1 MDYKGG
7 LLMRKVQISVRRLV
21 EFVLRSGSIDN
32 RMTSSNRALEG
43 TKIHQLLQKEA
54 GEEYVAEVRLK
65 LERIMDGI
73 AFSLDGRADG
83 IVNEQMI
90 DEIKTTETPMEE
102 ITEDFRPLHWAQLI
116 CYGFMLAEKSDLAE
130 VTLQLTYYQVLD
142 KEVKQFQ
149 RIMSREDMGAFV
161 DNLLSKYAIWA
172 KASVAWEMK
181 RNKTIQEL
189 TFPYDNYRSGQREL
203 AIAVYR
209 TVASEESLFCE
220 APTGIGKTMSTLFPG
235 VKAMGE
241 GKTDKLFYFTAK
253 TITRQVAEDAI
264 DEMRRKG
271 LAARSVTITAKD
283 KICFLDERKC
293 EPDHCQFARGYYDR
307 LNEALFDML
316 QTEEA
321 ITRPIVESYARKYT
335 LCPFELSLD
344 VALFC
349 DVIVCDY
356 NYLFDPVVYLKR
368 FFAEGPGKYTFL
380 VDEVHN
386 LVDRA
391 RSMYSATL
399 KKSLV
404 MQVKRGLE
412 SKKNKQLLNA
422 INAMNK
428 EMIAL
433 NKNLKDLEKTIY
445 VQKEELSDWNAA
457 VLKFTF
463 VAKEWLPKNVQS
475 ESQADVLELYFE
487 SLRYVAIADFYDERY
502 VTQVTRSHGNIEI
515 KQLCLDPAFLL
526 SEKLK
531 LGSSSVL
538 FSATLRP
545 IDYYTNVLGGQE
557 DTSRMIFSS
566 PFKQKNMH
574 LLVADYVSTK
584 YQMRENSME
593 AVVDALYALAS
604 GKKGNYL
611 FFFPSFLYL
620 QKVYNLFKEKYPDI
634 RLQKQ
639 DAAMDEEQREHFL
652 ESFQAGNEESLVGFC
667 VLGGVFSE
675 GIDLRGERL
684 VGAAVVGVGLAQ
696 LNHESDLIKDYYN
709 ETIGQGFDYAYQIPG
724 MNKVLQAVGRV
735 VRGESDRGVVLLI
748 EERFSTN
755 RYRALFPAHWNHAKT
770 VKSTGDISREVAGFW
785 QNS

>member
-1 MDYKGG
+1 ME
-7 LLMRKVQISVRRLV
+7 KVQISVRRLV
-21 EFVLRSGSIDN
+21 EFVQRSGSIDS
-32 RMTSSNRALEG
+32 RMTSSDRALEG

-54 GEEYVAEVRLK
+54 GEEYVAEVRLSNDR
-65 LERIMDGI
+65 EVDGVT
-73 AFSLDGRADG
+73 FSLDGRADG
-83 IVNEQMI
+83 IINEQMI

-116 CYGFMLAEKSDLAE
+116 CYGFMLAEKSDLPE
-130 VTLQLTYYQVLD
+130 VTLQLTYYQVTD

-149 RIMSREDMGAFV
+149 RVMNRAEMTDFV
-161 DNLLSKYAIWA
+161 DDLLSKYAVWA
-172 KASVAWEMK
+172 KAAAAWEMK

-189 TFPYDNYRSGQREL
+189 TFPYDSYRSGQREL

-209 TVASEESLFCE
+209 TVSSEESLFCE

-253 TITRQVAEDAI
+253 TITRQVAEDAL

-307 LNEALFDML
+307 LNEGLFDML
-316 QTEEA
+316 QSEEA
-321 ITRPIVESYARKYT
+321 ITRTVVEEYARKYT

-391 RSMYSATL
+391 RSMYSAAL
-399 KKSLV
+399 RKSMVL
-404 MQVKRGLE
+404 QVKRGLD
-412 SKKNKQLLNA
+412 KKVNKRLLNA
-422 INAMNK
+422 INVMNK
-428 EMIAL
+428 ELITL
-433 NKNLKDLEKTIY
+433 NKKLTDLGETIY
-445 VQKEELSDWNAA
+445 VEKEKLADWNDA
-457 VLKFTF
+457 VVKFTF
-463 VAKEWLPKNVQS
+463 VAKEWLPQNTQS

-487 SLRYVAIADFYDERY
+487 SLRYIAIAEFYDERY
-502 VTQVTRSHGNIEI
+502 VTQVTRSRGDLEV
-515 KQLCLDPAFLL
+515 KQLCLDPSFLL

-545 IDYYTNVLGGQE
+545 IDYYTNVLGGE
-557 DTSRMIFSS
+557 KDTSRMMFAS

-574 LLVADYVSTK
+574 LLVADYISTK
-584 YQMRENSME
+584 YQMREASLE
-593 AVVDALYALAS
+593 AVVDALYALAA
-604 GKKGNYL
+604 GKTGNYL

-620 QKVYNLFKEKYPDI
+620 ENVYGLFKEKYPNI

-639 DAAMDEEQREHFL
+639 ENSMDEAQREHFL
-652 ESFQAGNEESLVGFC
+652 EGFQAGNEETLIGFC

-684 VGAAVVGVGLAQ
+684 VGAAIVGVGLAQ

-709 ETIGQGFDYAYQIPG
+709 KTLGRGFDYAYQIPG

-735 VRGESDRGVVLLI
+735 IRGESDRGVVLLI
-748 EERFSTN
+748 EERFSAD

-770 VKSTGDISREVAGFW
+770 VKSTTEISQEVNGFW
-785 QNS
+785 RNS

>member
-1 MDYKGG
+1 MK
-7 LLMRKVQISVRRLV
+7 KVQISVRRLV
-21 EFVLRSGSIDN
+21 EFVQRSGSIDS
-32 RMTSSNRALEG
+32 RMTSSDRALEG

-54 GEEYVAEVRLK
+54 GEEYVAEVRLSI
-65 LERIMDGI
+65 ERVVDEI

-83 IVNEQMI
+83 IINAQTI

-116 CYGFMLAEKSDLAE
+116 CYGFMLAEKSDLPE

-142 KEVKQFQ
+142 KEVKRFQ
-149 RIMSREDMGAFV
+149 RVMSRAEMGAFV
-161 DNLLSKYAIWA
+161 DDLLSKYAVWA
-172 KASVAWEMK
+172 KAAAAWEMK
-181 RNKTIQEL
+181 RNKTIQAL
-189 TFPYDNYRSGQREL
+189 TFPYDSYRSGQREL

-209 TVASEESLFCE
+209 TVSSEDSLFCE

-253 TITRQVAEDAI
+253 TITRQVAEDAL

-316 QTEEA
+316 QSEEA
-321 ITRPIVESYARKYT
+321 ITRPVVEEYARKYT

-349 DVIVCDY
+349 DVIICDY

-399 KKSLV
+399 RKSMVL
-404 MQVKRGLE
+404 QVKRGLD
-412 SKKNKQLLNA
+412 KKANKRLLNA

-433 NKNLKDLEKTIY
+433 NKKLTELGETIY
-445 VQKEELSDWNAA
+445 VEKEKLAEWNET

-463 VAKEWLPKNVQS
+463 VAKEWLPQNTQS

-487 SLRYVAIADFYDERY
+487 SLRYLAIAEFYDERY
-502 VTQVTRSHGNIEI
+502 VTQVTRSRGDLEI
-515 KQLCLDPAFLL
+515 KQLCLDPAFIL

-545 IDYYTNVLGGQE
+545 IDYYTKVLGGE
-557 DTSRMIFSS
+557 KDTSRMMFAS
-566 PFKQKNMH
+566 PFQQKNMH
-574 LLVADYVSTK
+574 LLVADYISTK
-584 YQMRENSME
+584 YQMRETSLE
-593 AVVDALYALAS
+593 AVVDALHALAS
-604 GKKGNYL
+604 GKTGNYL

-620 QKVYNLFKEKYPDI
+620 QNVYDLFKEKYPNI

-639 DAAMDEEQREHFL
+639 GNSMDEAQREHFL
-652 ESFQAGNEESLVGFC
+652 EKFQAGNEETLVGFC

-675 GIDLRGERL
+675 GVDLRGDRL
-684 VGAAVVGVGLAQ
+684 VGAAIVGVGLAQ

-709 ETIGQGFDYAYQIPG
+709 KTIGRGFDYAYQIPG

-735 VRGESDRGVVLLI
+735 IRGESDRGVVLLI
-748 EERFSTN
+748 EERFSAD

-770 VKSTGDISREVAGFW
+770 VKSTDEITREVDGFW
-785 QNS
+785 RNS

>member
-1 MDYKGG
+1 MK
-7 LLMRKVQISVRRLV
+7 KVQISVRRLV
-21 EFVLRSGSIDN
+21 EFVQRSGSIDS
-32 RMTSSNRALEG
+32 RMTSSDRALEG

-54 GEEYVAEVRLK
+54 GEEYVAEVRLNM
-65 LERIMDGI
+65 ERVVDEI

-83 IVNEQMI
+83 IINAQTI

-116 CYGFMLAEKSDLAE
+116 CYGFMLAEKSNLAE
-130 VTLQLTYYQVLD
+130 VTLQLTYYQVTD

-149 RIMSREDMGAFV
+149 RVMSREEMSTFV
-161 DNLLSKYAIWA
+161 DDLLSKYAIWA
-172 KASVAWEMK
+172 KAAAAWEMK

-189 TFPYDNYRSGQREL
+189 TFPYDSYRNGQREL

-209 TVASEESLFCE
+209 TVSSEERLFCE

-253 TITRQVAEDAI
+253 TITRQVAEDAL

-316 QTEEA
+316 QSEEA
-321 ITRPIVESYARKYT
+321 ITRPVVEGYARKYT

-399 KKSLV
+399 RKSLV
-404 MQVKRGLE
+404 MQVKRGLD
-412 SKKNKQLLNA
+412 KKLNKRLLNSV
-422 INAMNK
+422 NAMNK
-428 EMIAL
+428 EMIML
-433 NKNLKDLEKTIY
+433 NKKLTDLGETIY
-445 VQKEELSDWNAA
+445 VEKEKLADWNDA

-463 VAKEWLPKNVQS
+463 VAKEWLPRNTQS

-487 SLRYVAIADFYDERY
+487 SLRYLTIAEFYDERY
-502 VTQVTRSHGNIEI
+502 VTQITSCRGDLDI

-545 IDYYTNVLGGQE
+545 IDYYANVLGGE
-557 DTSRMIFSS
+557 KDTSRMMFAS

-574 LLVADYVSTK
+574 LLVADYISTK
-584 YQMRENSME
+584 YQMRETSLE

-604 GKKGNYL
+604 GKTGNYL

-620 QKVYNLFKEKYPDI
+620 QNVYDLFNEKYPDV
-634 RLQKQ
+634 RVRKQ
-639 DAAMDEEQREHFL
+639 ETAMDEEQRDDFL
-652 ESFQAGNEESLVGFC
+652 GEFQVENEETLVGFC

-684 VGAAVVGVGLAQ
+684 IGAAIVGVGLAQ

-709 ETIGQGFDYAYQIPG
+709 KTIGRGFDYAYQIPG

-735 VRGESDRGVVLLI
+735 IRGESDRGVVLLI
-748 EERFSTN
+748 EERFSAN

-770 VKSTGDISREVAGFW
+770 VKSTAEISQEVNGFW
-785 QNS
+785 RNS

>member
-1 MDYKGG
+1 M
-7 LLMRKVQISVRRLV
+7 RRLV
-21 EFVLRSGSIDN
+21 EFVQRSGSIDS
-32 RMTSSNRALEG
+32 RMTSSDRALEG

-54 GEEYVAEVRLK
+54 GEEYDAEVRLSIDR
-65 LERIMDGI
+65 EVDGV

-83 IVNEQMI
+83 IINEQMI
-90 DEIKTTETPMEE
+90 DEIKTIETPMEE

-116 CYGFMLAEKSDLAE
+116 CYGFMLAEKSDLPE
-130 VTLQLTYYQVLD
+130 VTLQLTYYQVTD

-149 RIMSREDMGAFV
+149 RVMSRAEMTDFV
-161 DNLLSKYAIWA
+161 DDLLSKYAVWA
-172 KASVAWEMK
+172 KAAAAWEIK
-181 RNKTIQEL
+181 RNKTIQKL
-189 TFPYDNYRSGQREL
+189 TFPYDSYRSGQREL

-209 TVASEESLFCE
+209 TVSSEESLFCE

-253 TITRQVAEDAI
+253 TITRQVAEDAL

-307 LNEALFDML
+307 LNEGLFDML
-316 QTEEA
+316 QSEEA
-321 ITRPIVESYARKYT
+321 ITRTIVEEYARKYT

-399 KKSLV
+399 RKSMVL
-404 MQVKRGLE
+404 QVKRGLD
-412 SKKNKQLLNA
+412 KKVNKRLLNA

-428 EMIAL
+428 ELIAL
-433 NKNLKDLEKTIY
+433 NKKLTELGETIY
-445 VQKEELSDWNAA
+445 VEKEKLADWNDA
-457 VLKFTF
+457 VVKFTF
-463 VAKEWLPKNVQS
+463 VAKEWLPQNTQS

-487 SLRYVAIADFYDERY
+487 SLRYIAIAEFYDERY
-502 VTQVTRSHGNIEI
+502 VTQVTRSRGDLEV
-515 KQLCLDPAFLL
+515 KQLCLDPSFLL

-545 IDYYTNVLGGQE
+545 IDYYTNVLGGE
-557 DTSRMIFSS
+557 KDTSRMMFTA

-574 LLVADYVSTK
+574 LLVADYISTK
-584 YQMRENSME
+584 YQMREASLE

-604 GKKGNYL
+604 GKTGNYL

-620 QKVYNLFKEKYPDI
+620 ENVYDLFKEKYPNI

-639 DAAMDEEQREHFL
+639 ENSMDEAQREHFL
-652 ESFQAGNEESLVGFC
+652 EGFQAGNEETLIGFC

-684 VGAAVVGVGLAQ
+684 VGAAIVGVGLAQ

-709 ETIGQGFDYAYQIPG
+709 KTLGRGFDYAYQIPG

-735 VRGESDRGVVLLI
+735 IRGESDRGVVLLI
-748 EERFSTN
+748 EERFSAD

-770 VKSTGDISREVAGFW
+770 VKSTTEISQEVNGFW
-785 QNS
+785 RNS

>member
-1 MDYKGG
+1 MK
-7 LLMRKVQISVRRLV
+7 KVQISVRRLV
-21 EFVLRSGSIDN
+21 EFVQRSGSIDS
-32 RMTSSNRALEG
+32 RMTSSDRALEG

-54 GEEYVAEVRLK
+54 GEEYVAEVRLNID
-65 LERIMDGI
+65 RVVDGV

-83 IVNEQMI
+83 IINEQMI

-130 VTLQLTYYQVLD
+130 VTLQLTYYQVTD

-149 RIMSREDMGAFV
+149 RVMSREEMSTFV
-161 DNLLSKYAIWA
+161 DDLLSKYAIWA
-172 KASVAWEMK
+172 KAAAAWEMK

-189 TFPYDNYRSGQREL
+189 TFPYDSYRNGQREL

-209 TVASEESLFCE
+209 TVSSEESLFCE

-253 TITRQVAEDAI
+253 TITRQVAEDAL

-316 QTEEA
+316 QSEEA
-321 ITRPIVESYARKYT
+321 ITRPVVEGYARKYT

-399 KKSLV
+399 RKSLV
-404 MQVKRGLE
+404 MQVKRGLD
-412 SKKNKQLLNA
+412 KKLNKRILNSV
-422 INAMNK
+422 NAMNK
-428 EMIAL
+428 EMIAV
-433 NKNLKDLEKTIY
+433 NKKLTDLGETIY
-445 VQKEELSDWNAA
+445 VEKEKLADWNDA

-463 VAKEWLPKNVQS
+463 VAKEWLPQNTQS

-487 SLRYVAIADFYDERY
+487 SLRYLAIAEFYDERY
-502 VTQVTRSHGNIEI
+502 VTQITQSRGDLDI

-545 IDYYTNVLGGQE
+545 IDYYTNVLGGE
-557 DTSRMIFSS
+557 KDTSRMMFAS

-574 LLVADYVSTK
+574 LLVADYISTK
-584 YQMRENSME
+584 YQMRETSLE

-604 GKKGNYL
+604 GKTGNYL

-620 QKVYNLFKEKYPDI
+620 QNVYDLFNEKYPDV
-634 RLQKQ
+634 RVRKQ
-639 DAAMDEEQREHFL
+639 ETAMDEEQREHFL
-652 ESFQAGNEESLVGFC
+652 GEFQAGNEETLVGFC

-684 VGAAVVGVGLAQ
+684 IGAAIVGVGLAQ

-709 ETIGQGFDYAYQIPG
+709 KTIGRGFDYAYQIPG

-735 VRGESDRGVVLLI
+735 IRGESDRGVVLLI
-748 EERFSTN
+748 EERFSAD

-770 VKSTGDISREVAGFW
+770 VKNTQEISREVNGFW

>member
-1 MDYKGG
+1 MK
-7 LLMRKVQISVRRLV
+7 KVQISVRRLV
-21 EFVLRSGSIDN
+21 EFVQRSGSIDS
-32 RMTSSNRALEG
+32 RMTSSDRALEG

-54 GEEYVAEVRLK
+54 GEEYVAEVRLSI
-65 LERIMDGI
+65 ERVVDEI

-83 IVNEQMI
+83 IINAQTI

-116 CYGFMLAEKSDLAE
+116 CYGFMLAEKSDLPE

-142 KEVKQFQ
+142 KEVKRFQ
-149 RIMSREDMGAFV
+149 RVMSRAEMGAFV
-161 DNLLSKYAIWA
+161 DDLLSKYAVWA
-172 KASVAWEMK
+172 KAAAAWEMK
-181 RNKTIQEL
+181 RNKTIQAL
-189 TFPYDNYRSGQREL
+189 TFPYDSYRSGQREL

-209 TVASEESLFCE
+209 TVSSEDSLFCE

-253 TITRQVAEDAI
+253 TITRQVAEDAL

-316 QTEEA
+316 QSEEA
-321 ITRPIVESYARKYT
+321 ITRPVVEEYARKYT

-349 DVIVCDY
+349 DVIICDY

-399 KKSLV
+399 QKSMVL
-404 MQVKRGLE
+404 QVKRGLD
-412 SKKNKQLLNA
+412 KKANKRLLNA

-433 NKNLKDLEKTIY
+433 NKKLTELGETIY
-445 VQKEELSDWNAA
+445 VEKEKLAEWNET

-463 VAKEWLPKNVQS
+463 VAKEWLPQNTQS

-487 SLRYVAIADFYDERY
+487 SLRYLAIAEFYDERY
-502 VTQVTRSHGNIEI
+502 VTQVTRSRGDLEI
-515 KQLCLDPAFLL
+515 KQLCLDPAFIL

-545 IDYYTNVLGGQE
+545 IDYYTNVLGGE
-557 DTSRMIFSS
+557 KDTSRMMFAS
-566 PFKQKNMH
+566 PFQQKNMH
-574 LLVADYVSTK
+574 LLVADYISTK
-584 YQMRENSME
+584 YQMRETSLE
-593 AVVDALYALAS
+593 AVVDALHALVS
-604 GKKGNYL
+604 GKTGNYL

-620 QKVYNLFKEKYPDI
+620 QNVYDLFKEKYPNI

-639 DAAMDEEQREHFL
+639 GNSMDEAQREHFL
-652 ESFQAGNEESLVGFC
+652 EEFQAGNEETLVGFC

-675 GIDLRGERL
+675 GVDLRGDRL
-684 VGAAVVGVGLAQ
+684 VGAAIVGVGLAQ

-709 ETIGQGFDYAYQIPG
+709 KTIGRGFDYAYQIPG

-735 VRGESDRGVVLLI
+735 IRGVSDRGVVLLI
-748 EERFSTN
+748 EERFSAD

-770 VKSTGDISREVAGFW
+770 VKSTDEITREVDGFW
-785 QNS
+785 RNS

>member
-1 MDYKGG
+1 MK
-7 LLMRKVQISVRRLV
+7 KVQISVRRLV
-21 EFVLRSGSIDN
+21 EFVQRSGSIDS
-32 RMTSSNRALEG
+32 RMTSSDRALEG

-54 GEEYVAEVRLK
+54 GEEYVAEVRLSI
-65 LERIMDGI
+65 ERVVDEI

-83 IVNEQMI
+83 IINAQTI

-116 CYGFMLAEKSDLAE
+116 CYGFMLAEKSDLPE

-142 KEVKQFQ
+142 KEVKRFQ
-149 RIMSREDMGAFV
+149 RVMSRAEMGAFV
-161 DNLLSKYAIWA
+161 DDLLSKYAVWA
-172 KASVAWEMK
+172 KAAAAWEMK
-181 RNKTIQEL
+181 RNKTIQAL
-189 TFPYDNYRSGQREL
+189 TFPYDSYRSGQREL

-209 TVASEESLFCE
+209 TISSEDSLFCE

-241 GKTDKLFYFTAK
+241 GKADKLFYFTAK
-253 TITRQVAEDAI
+253 TITRQVAEDAL

-307 LNEALFDML
+307 LNEGLFDML
-316 QTEEA
+316 QSEEA
-321 ITRPIVESYARKYT
+321 ITRSVVEEYARKYT

-349 DVIVCDY
+349 DVIICDY

-399 KKSLV
+399 RKSMVL
-404 MQVKRGLE
+404 QVKRGLD
-412 SKKNKQLLNA
+412 KKANKRLLNA

-433 NKNLKDLEKTIY
+433 NKKLTELGETIY
-445 VQKEELSDWNAA
+445 VEKEKLAEWNET

-463 VAKEWLPKNVQS
+463 VAKEWLPQNTQS

-487 SLRYVAIADFYDERY
+487 SLRYLAIAEFYDERY
-502 VTQVTRSHGNIEI
+502 VTQLTRSRGDLEI
-515 KQLCLDPAFLL
+515 KQLCLDPAFIL

-545 IDYYTNVLGGQE
+545 IDYYTNVLGGE
-557 DTSRMIFSS
+557 KDTSRMMFAS

-574 LLVADYVSTK
+574 LLVADYISTK
-584 YQMRENSME
+584 YQMRETSLE
-593 AVVDALYALAS
+593 AVVDALHALAS
-604 GKKGNYL
+604 GKTGNYL

-620 QKVYNLFKEKYPDI
+620 QNVYDLFKEKYPNI

-639 DAAMDEEQREHFL
+639 GNSMDESQREHFL
-652 ESFQAGNEESLVGFC
+652 EEFQAGNEETLVGFC

-675 GIDLRGERL
+675 GVDLRGDRL
-684 VGAAVVGVGLAQ
+684 VGAAIVGVGLAQ

-709 ETIGQGFDYAYQIPG
+709 KTIGRGFDYAYQIPG

-735 VRGESDRGVVLLI
+735 IRGESDRGVVLLI
-748 EERFSTN
+748 EERFSAD

-770 VKSTGDISREVAGFW
+770 VKSTDEITREVDGFW
-785 QNS
+785 RNS

>member
-1 MDYKGG
+1 MK
-7 LLMRKVQISVRRLV
+7 KVQISVRRLV
-21 EFVLRSGSIDN
+21 EFVQRSGSIDS
-32 RMTSSNRALEG
+32 RMTSSDRALEG

-54 GEEYVAEVRLK
+54 GEEYVAEVRLN
-65 LERIMDGI
+65 LERVVDEI

-83 IVNEQMI
+83 IINAQTI

-116 CYGFMLAEKSDLAE
+116 CYGFMLAEKSDLPE

-142 KEVKQFQ
+142 KEVKRFQ
-149 RIMSREDMGAFV
+149 RVMSRAEMGAFV
-161 DNLLSKYAIWA
+161 DDLLSKYAVWA
-172 KASVAWEMK
+172 KAAAAWEMK
-181 RNKTIQEL
+181 RNKTIQAL
-189 TFPYDNYRSGQREL
+189 TFPYDSYRSGQREL

-209 TVASEESLFCE
+209 TVSSEESLFCE

-235 VKAMGE
+235 FKAMGE
-241 GKTDKLFYFTAK
+241 GKADKLFYFTAK
-253 TITRQVAEDAI
+253 TITRQVAEDAL

-307 LNEALFDML
+307 LNEGLFDML
-316 QTEEA
+316 QSEEA
-321 ITRPIVESYARKYT
+321 ITRSVVEEYARKYT

-349 DVIVCDY
+349 DVIICDY

-399 KKSLV
+399 RKSMVL
-404 MQVKRGLE
+404 QVKRGLD
-412 SKKNKQLLNA
+412 KKANKRLLNA

-433 NKNLKDLEKTIY
+433 NKKLTEIGETIY
-445 VQKEELSDWNAA
+445 VEKEKLAEWNEA

-463 VAKEWLPKNVQS
+463 VAKEWLPQNTQS

-487 SLRYVAIADFYDERY
+487 SLRYLAIAEFYDERY
-502 VTQVTRSHGNIEI
+502 VTQVTRSRGDLEI

-545 IDYYTNVLGGQE
+545 IDYYTNVLGGE
-557 DTSRMIFSS
+557 KDTSRMMFAS
-566 PFKQKNMH
+566 PFQQKNMH
-574 LLVADYVSTK
+574 LLVADYISTK
-584 YQMRENSME
+584 YQMRETSLE
-593 AVVDALYALAS
+593 SVVDALYALTS
-604 GKKGNYL
+604 GKTGNYL

-620 QKVYNLFKEKYPDI
+620 QNVYDLFKEKYPNI

-639 DAAMDEEQREHFL
+639 GNSMDEAQREHFL
-652 ESFQAGNEESLVGFC
+652 EEFQAGNEETLVGFC

-675 GIDLRGERL
+675 GVDLRGDRL
-684 VGAAVVGVGLAQ
+684 VGAAIVGVGLAQ

-709 ETIGQGFDYAYQIPG
+709 KTIGRGFDYAYQIPG

-735 VRGESDRGVVLLI
+735 IRGESDRGVVLLI
-748 EERFSTN
+748 EERFSAD

-770 VKSTGDISREVAGFW
+770 VKSTDEITQEVDGFW
-785 QNS
+785 RNS

>member
-1 MDYKGG
+1 
-7 LLMRKVQISVRRLV
+7 MRKVQISVRRLV
-21 EFVLRSGSIDN
+21 EFILRSGSIDN
-32 RMTSSNRALEG
+32 RMTSSDRAVEG

-54 GEEYVAEVRLK
+54 GEEYVAEVRLS
-65 LERIMDGI
+65 LDRIVDGI

-83 IVNEQMI
+83 IINEQMI
-90 DEIKTTETPMEE
+90 DEIKTTETTMEE

-116 CYGFMLAEKSDLAE
+116 CYGFMLAEKLDLAE
-130 VTLQLTYYQVLD
+130 VTLQLTYYQVAD

-149 RIMSREDMGAFV
+149 RVMSREEMSTFV
-161 DNLLSKYAIWA
+161 DDLLSKYAIWA

-189 TFPYDNYRSGQREL
+189 TFPYDSYRSGQREL

-235 VKAMGE
+235 IKAMGE

-253 TITRQVAEDAI
+253 TITRQVAEDAL

-316 QTEEA
+316 QSEEA
-321 ITRPIVESYARKYT
+321 ITRHVVESYARKYT

-380 VDEVHN
+380 IDEVHN

-399 KKSLV
+399 KKSAV
-404 MQVKRGLE
+404 MQVKRGL
-412 SKKNKQLLNA
+412 SAKNNKRLLNA

-433 NKNLKDLEKTIY
+433 NKKLKDLDETIY
-445 VQKEELSDWNAA
+445 VQKDKLVDWNES

-463 VAKEWLPKNVQS
+463 VAKEWLPQNTQS

-487 SLRYVAIADFYDERY
+487 SLRYITIADFYDERY
-502 VTQVTRSHGNIEI
+502 ATQVTRNHGDLEI

-526 SEKLK
+526 SERLK

-545 IDYYTNVLGGQE
+545 IDYYTNVLGGQK

-574 LLVADYVSTK
+574 LLVANYISTK

-620 QKVYNLFKEKYPDI
+620 QKVYDVFKEKYPDI

-639 DAAMDEEQREHFL
+639 ETAMDEAQREHFL
-652 ESFQAGNEESLVGFC
+652 EDFQAENVETLVGFC

-675 GIDLRGERL
+675 GVDLRGDRL

-696 LNHESDLIKDYYN
+696 LNYESDLIKDYYN
-709 ETIGQGFDYAYQIPG
+709 ETIGRGFDYAYQIPG

-735 VRGESDRGVVLLI
+735 IRGESDRGVVLLI
-748 EERFSTN
+748 EERFSAE
-755 RYRALFPAHWNHAKT
+755 RYRALFPTHWNHAKT
-770 VKSTGDISREVAGFW
+770 VKSADDISREVAGFW
-785 QNS
+785 RNS